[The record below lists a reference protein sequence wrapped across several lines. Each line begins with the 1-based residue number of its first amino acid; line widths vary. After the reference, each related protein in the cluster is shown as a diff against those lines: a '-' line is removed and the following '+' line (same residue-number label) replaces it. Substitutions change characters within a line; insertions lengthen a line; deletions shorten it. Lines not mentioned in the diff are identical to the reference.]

1 MSMPAAR
8 RPFSLAALVL
18 AAALA
23 ACATPPEENRFA
35 QLTYDHLPAIKL
47 DVAGIRVVDAYQ
59 PPLEPPYI
67 EHEVPVKPADAAQ
80 NWARDRLV
88 ATGEDRTAVFT
99 VETAS
104 ITEER
109 LETEGGISGLFTSE
123 PTERYEAR
131 IRVRL
136 QVGGTGDEIAVEA
149 RRTTSVMEGA
159 SLNDRERAWYELVEK
174 TMNDLNAQLET
185 SIRKHLARYLEA

>member
-1 MSMPAAR
+1 MPAAL
-8 RPFSLAALVL
+8 RPYSLAALVL

-35 QLTYDHLPAIKL
+35 QLTYQHLPEIKL
-47 DVAGIRVVDAYQ
+47 DVADIRVMNAYQ
-59 PPLEPPYI
+59 PPLEPPNV
-67 EHEVPVKPADAAQ
+67 EHEAPVKPADAAQ

-88 ATGEDRTAVFT
+88 ATGEDRAAVFT

-109 LETEGGISGLFTSE
+109 LETESGISGLFTTE
-123 PTERYEAR
+123 PAERYEAR

-136 QVGGTGDEIAVEA
+136 AIGGTGDEIAVEA

-174 TMNDLNAQLET
+174 TMNDLNTQLET
-185 SIRKHLARYLEA
+185 SIRKHLAGYLEA